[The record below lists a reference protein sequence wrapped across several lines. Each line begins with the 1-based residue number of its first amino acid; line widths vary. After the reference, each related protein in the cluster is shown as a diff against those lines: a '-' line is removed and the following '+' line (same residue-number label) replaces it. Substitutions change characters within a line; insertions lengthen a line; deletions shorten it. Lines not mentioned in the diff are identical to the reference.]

1 VSNQTSETQSGF
13 TTLYF
18 TGSGFSNT
26 SGTGRVA
33 VNVNLAGVTD
43 ANSLVTAI
51 NAGIQSAGNGNSQQS
66 TAFKNA
72 GITASVYSD
81 TSGASHLQFTSSNAA
96 FQVEAGDQMSNAF
109 LGNIQTT
116 GSPTPGQGQSVYTE
130 TATTNATAMLATS
143 ANAGAE
149 SVKLQITNG
158 VSTTPITL
166 AIGATEAR
174 GTTLTNL
181 NTALA
186 GTGVTAS
193 LDSGNKLQFTSGE
206 GQSLQVQ
213 VSGDA
218 SNVLGL
224 GTFAT
229 GTAGAASYTSI
240 TAGAAISATATDT
253 QNFDVAIGS
262 QVASFNGLIVGA
274 SEATALSAL
283 NTAFQSNSLTRAAN
297 LSAVDNGGDIE
308 IVSGNNTSF
317 RLNAYGSTTAASFGF
332 TDGVTSGNVATL
344 TASAM
349 NSTGAPSLDAKG
361 TSTSGFLGFTG
372 MSVGNSSQTVSLA
385 APDATGANHTI
396 SFSLSSANAG
406 NIDAALSYIN
416 TQLLQSNDSTL
427 QNIVAVKDQLA
438 GADGISFMS
447 SLGHF
452 SVSLG
457 TTSVPAGLLSA
468 GGGNV
473 QGLYTTSGTGPTA
486 ATVQGGA
493 VITSSQNGDGAT
505 ADVSSQQNAKNA
517 VTALTNAVSMLGV
530 SQAAVGKGEN
540 NFNYAIN
547 LAQGQV
553 TNEAAA
559 ESRIRDA
566 DLAAE
571 AANLSKAQILV
582 QAGTAALAQANS
594 APQAVLSLLRG

>member
-1 VSNQTSETQSGF
+1 
-13 TTLYF
+13 
-18 TGSGFSNT
+18 
-26 SGTGRVA
+26 
-33 VNVNLAGVTD
+33 
-43 ANSLVTAI
+43 
-51 NAGIQSAGNGNSQQS
+51 
-66 TAFKNA
+66 
-72 GITASVYSD
+72 
-81 TSGASHLQFTSSNAA
+81 
-96 FQVEAGDQMSNAF
+96 
-109 LGNIQTT
+109 
-116 GSPTPGQGQSVYTE
+116 
-130 TATTNATAMLATS
+130 
-143 ANAGAE
+143 
-149 SVKLQITNG
+149 
-158 VSTTPITL
+158 
-166 AIGATEAR
+166 
-174 GTTLTNL
+174 
-181 NTALA
+181 
-186 GTGVTAS
+186 
-193 LDSGNKLQFTSGE
+193 
-206 GQSLQVQ
+206 
-213 VSGDA
+213 
-218 SNVLGL
+218 
-224 GTFAT
+224 
-229 GTAGAASYTSI
+229 
-240 TAGAAISATATDT
+240 
-253 QNFDVAIGS
+253 
-262 QVASFNGLIVGA
+262 
-274 SEATALSAL
+274 
-283 NTAFQSNSLTRAAN
+283 
-297 LSAVDNGGDIE
+297 
-308 IVSGNNTSF
+308 
-317 RLNAYGSTTAASFGF
+317 
-332 TDGVTSGNVATL
+332 VATL